1 MSTENAFLAFDL
13 RSAGKLYEH
22 GDLSVHALSREPL
35 VVNEG
40 SSCWV
45 LVTEGEAIATLDG
58 SSGSDRFSL
67 RAEHYLTAPGPASI
81 AGGAGL
87 AIVLANYRSVRQLGG
102 PLEPAGRLRYVDGC
116 SDTLLVCPPRLG
128 EPCLN
133 HLHIPAQTDQS
144 EHTHPSLRV
153 GVIARGRGVC
163 RTPAGDVPLTQGLGW
178 LIPSGLRHS
187 FITREQALDVF
198 AWHPDSDFGPT
209 DEDHPMINRTL
220 LSHSK
225 KIASTP

>member
-1 MSTENAFLAFDL
+1 MSPEHDFLSFDL
-13 RSAGKLYEH
+13 RSAGKLYER
-22 GDLSVHALSREPL
+22 GALSVHALSSREPL
-35 VVNEG
+35 VVNDA

-45 LVTEGEAIATLDG
+45 LVTEGEAVATLG
-58 SSGSDRFSL
+58 RERFSL
-67 RAEHYLTAPGPASI
+67 RAEHYLTAPGPLSI

-144 EHTHPSLRV
+144 EYTHPSLRV

-187 FITREQALDVF
+187 FITREHALDVF

-225 KIASTP
+225 KVASSP